1 MVLPPPPPGYMR
13 WEKIGGNAVRDDV
26 FGIADNVS
34 ADDEATTVLL
44 NIFMKIWGNFA
55 LSREQV
61 STP

>member
-1 MVLPPPPPGYMR
+1 MR